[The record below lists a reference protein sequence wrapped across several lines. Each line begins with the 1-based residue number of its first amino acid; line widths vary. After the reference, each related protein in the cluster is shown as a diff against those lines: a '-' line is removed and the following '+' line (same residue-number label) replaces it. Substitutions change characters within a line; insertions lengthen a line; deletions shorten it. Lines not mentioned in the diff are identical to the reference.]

1 MRRNWLLYLVIFS
14 LALNFGTIGTIVY
27 LRYQDQ
33 AQRLSQE
40 MPPPLPMRDLWR
52 TLKLDETQRQAVRGL
67 FSKHRAKVEEIR
79 RELFQRRQELFELL
93 KAETPAMAAIHAKIE
108 EISASQGKLE
118 EELVRH
124 LLEFRKELKPEQRTA
139 FLNLVQTR
147 LDKAL
152 GGPCGPMG
160 GRRGPWHGRPGM
172 GPPPGP
178 GMGPGPGPEM
188 GPGPGPGMPGP
199 GMEPGP
205 GPEGPGRPD

>member
-14 LALNFGTIGTIVY
+14 LALNFGTIGTFIY
-27 LRYQDQ
+27 LHYQDQ
-33 AQRLSQE
+33 AQRLSRDL
-40 MPPPLPMRDLWR
+40 PPPLPMRELWQ

-67 FSKHRAKVEEIR
+67 FAQHRAKVEAIR
-79 RELFQRRQELFELL
+79 SELFQRRQELFDLL
-93 KAETPAMAAIHAKIE
+93 RAETPALPAIHAKIE
-108 EISASQGKLE
+108 EISAAQGKLE

-139 FLNLVQTR
+139 FLNLVQAR
-147 LDKAL
+147 LDKACS
-152 GGPCGPMG
+152 PIG
-160 GRRGPWHGRPGM
+160 GRRGPWHGGPRL

-178 GMGPGPGPEM
+178 GR

-205 GPEGPGRPD
+205 GPGGPGRPD

>member
-14 LALNFGTIGTIVY
+14 LALNFGTIGTFVY
-27 LRYQDQ
+27 LHYQDQ
-33 AQRLSQE
+33 AQRLSRDL
-40 MPPPLPMRDLWR
+40 PPPLPMRDLWQ

-67 FSKHRAKVEEIR
+67 FSQHRAKVEAIR
-79 RELFQRRQELFELL
+79 SELFQRRQELFELL
-93 KAETPAMAAIHAKIE
+93 KAETPALPVIHAKIE

-160 GRRGPWHGRPGM
+160 GRRGPWHGRPGLA
-172 GPPPGP
+172 PPGP
-178 GMGPGPGPEM
+178 GMGPGPGP
-188 GPGPGPGMPGP
+188 GVPGPGMK
-199 GMEPGP
+199 PGP

>member
-14 LALNFGTIGTIVY
+14 LALNLGTIGTIAY

-33 AQRLSQE
+33 AQRLSRE

-67 FSKHRAKVEEIR
+67 FVQHRAKVEAIR
-79 RELFQRRQELFELL
+79 SELFQRRQELFELL
-93 KAETPAMAAIHAKIE
+93 KAETPALAVIRAKIG

-124 LLEFRKELKPEQRTA
+124 LLEFRKELKPEQRVA
-139 FLNLVQTR
+139 FLDLVQTR

-160 GRRGPWHGRPGM
+160 GRGPRHGGPPP

-178 GMGPGPGPEM
+178 GM

>member
-1 MRRNWLLYLVIFS
+1 VRRNWLLYLVIFS
-14 LALNFGTIGTIVY
+14 LALNVGTIGTIAY

-33 AQRLSQE
+33 AQRLSRE
-40 MPPPLPMRDLWR
+40 MPPPLPMRELWR
-52 TLKLDETQRQAVRGL
+52 TLELDETQRQAVRGL
-67 FSKHRAKVEEIR
+67 FKQHRAKVEEIR
-79 RELFQRRQELFELL
+79 KELFQRRQELFELL
-93 KAETPAMAAIHAKIE
+93 KAEPPAMAAIHAKIE
-108 EISASQGKLE
+108 EISASQGNLE

-172 GPPPGP
+172 APPGP
-178 GMGPGPGPEM
+178 GMGPGPGHEM

-199 GMEPGP
+199 GMAPGP

>member
-14 LALNFGTIGTIVY
+14 LALNFGTIGTFVY
-27 LRYQDQ
+27 LHYQDQ
-33 AQRLSQE
+33 AQRLSRE
-40 MPPPLPMRDLWR
+40 LPPPLPMRELWQ

-67 FSKHRAKVEEIR
+67 FAQHRAKVEEIR

-93 KAETPAMAAIHAKIE
+93 RAETPALPVIHAKIE

-147 LDKAL
+147 LDKA
-152 GGPCGPMG
+152 CGPMG
-160 GRRGPWHGRPGM
+160 GRRGPWHGGPRL

-178 GMGPGPGPEM
+178 GM

>member
-14 LALNFGTIGTIVY
+14 LALNFGTIGTFVY
-27 LRYQDQ
+27 LHYRDQ
-33 AQRLSQE
+33 AQRLSQDV
-40 MPPPLPMRDLWR
+40 PPPLPMRDLWR

-67 FSKHRAKVEEIR
+67 FSQHRAKVEAIR
-79 RELFQRRQELFELL
+79 KELFQRRQELFELL
-93 KAETPAMAAIHAKIE
+93 KAETPALAVIQAKIG

-124 LLEFRKELKPEQRTA
+124 LLEFRKELKPEQRAA

-152 GGPCGPMG
+152 GGPCGPRG
-160 GRRGPWHGRPGM
+160 GRRGPWHGGPRQ

-178 GMGPGPGPEM
+178 GMGPRPGHEM

>member
-14 LALNFGTIGTIVY
+14 LALNLGTIGTFVY
-27 LRYQDQ
+27 LRYQDK
-33 AQRLSQE
+33 AQSLSRE

-52 TLKLDETQRQAVRGL
+52 TLKLDEAQRQAVRGL
-67 FSKHRAKVEEIR
+67 FSQHRAKVEAIR
-79 RELFQRRQELFELL
+79 RELFQRRQELFALL
-93 KAETPAMAAIHAKIE
+93 RAETPAPAVIRAKIG

-124 LLEFRKELKPEQRTA
+124 LLEFRKELKAEQRAA

-152 GGPCGPMG
+152 GEPCGPMG
-160 GRRGPWHGRPGM
+160 GRRGPWHGGPPP

-178 GMGPGPGPEM
+178 GMGPGPGS
-188 GPGPGPGMPGP
+188 GPGMPGP

-205 GPEGPGRPD
+205 EGPGRPD

>member
-1 MRRNWLLYLVIFS
+1 VRRNWLLYLVIFS
-14 LALNFGTIGTIVY
+14 LALNLGSIGTFAY

-33 AQRLSQE
+33 AQRLSRE
-40 MPPPLPMRDLWR
+40 VPPPLPMRDLWR

-67 FSKHRAKVEEIR
+67 FSQHRAKVEEIR
-79 RELFQRRQELFELL
+79 RELFQRRQELFDLL
-93 KAETPAMAAIHAKIE
+93 KAETPAMAVIHAKIG

-152 GGPCGPMG
+152 GGPCAPMG
-160 GRRGPWHGRPGM
+160 GRGWHGGPPLGPPRGPG
-172 GPPPGP
+172 
-178 GMGPGPGPEM
+178 M

-199 GMEPGP
+199 GMKPGP